1 MYKTIQCCMFRNH
14 IQRIYLVIFNTS
26 VLDYIYEQEEISP
39 LSYCQISRTSM
50 LKKFIGESAFKLA
63 GWKYHVEPDVLEN
76 KQVIVGFEHTSM
88 MDAVLSLALFQIYD
102 IKIHTLI
109 KKELFKGPMKPLLEA
124 IGGIAVDRKANKD
137 IVSLMVEHFQQ
148 NDKFNLVI
156 APEATR
162 AKTGE
167 ARKPIRTGF
176 WYIAK
181 AAGVPIVLMYANSQ
195 TKQGGILGKIYPTEL
210 NHDLALLKQLYK
222 EKVGLEITIPEPQNI
237 SEDKN

>member
-1 MYKTIQCCMFRNH
+1 M
-14 IQRIYLVIFNTS
+14 RIHLVIFNSLT
-26 VLDYIYEQEEISP
+26 LDYIQEQAEISP
-39 LSYCQISRTSM
+39 LSYSQISPTFM

-63 GWKYHVEPDVLEN
+63 EWKYHVEPDVLED

-124 IGGIAVDRKANKD
+124 IGGISVDRKANQD

-148 NDKFNLVI
+148 NEKFNLVI

-167 ARKPIRTGF
+167 SRKPIRTGF

-195 TKQGGILGKIYPTEL
+195 TKEGGILGKIYPTEI
-210 NHDLALLKQLYK
+210 NHDLALLKQLYR
-222 EKVGLEITIPEPQNI
+222 EKVGLDIVIPEP
-237 SEDKN
+237 KN